1 MTRLRDRLAGRLPRS
16 LRHVVVVHQDTE
28 AVVRRRRRVV
38 VAVSVAGAGVLGGSL
53 STRPGSRSFYGLTLA
68 TAATWTVGG
77 LLSGPLHLGWVETR
91 DASVRRPVLTPVAT
105 GVGAF
110 AFFYGCALV
119 ARKVPPLET
128 AISRVLSFAERG
140 DPRLVLLTTLA
151 NGLGEEVFFR
161 GAMYSALPRARAVPV
176 STGVYTL
183 TTVATRNPA
192 LVIAAAVMGSLF
204 GLQRRATGGLQAP
217 LLTHLTW
224 SALMVR
230 FLPPLFRKPPDGS
243 R

>member
-1 MTRLRDRLAGRLPRS
+1 MTGARSRLAGRLPRS
-16 LRHVVVVHQDTE
+16 LRHVAVVHQDTE

-38 VAVSVAGAGVLGGSL
+38 AAVSLVGAGVLGSSL

-77 LLSGPLHLGWVETR
+77 VLSGPLHLGWIETR
-91 DASVRRPVLTPVAT
+91 DSLVRRPVLTPVGT
-105 GVGAF
+105 GLGAF
-110 AFFYGCALV
+110 GFFYACALF
-119 ARKVPPLET
+119 ARRVPLLEV
-128 AISRVLSFAERG
+128 AISRVLAFAEQG
-140 DPRLVLLTTLA
+140 DRRLVLLTALA
-151 NGLGEEVFFR
+151 NGVGEEVFFR
-161 GAMYSALPRARAVPV
+161 GALYSALPRSRAVPV

-192 LVIAAAVMGSLF
+192 LVLAAGVMGSLF

-224 SALMVR
+224 STLMVR
-230 FLPPLFRKPPDGS
+230 FLPPLFRKPESG